1 MSEYQF
7 VEKPLLNQLASMG
20 WKVIEQPAGIPT
32 DPAKSLRTS
41 FREVV
46 IKNETISELA
56 KLDGIIQ
63 EFNKV
68 QYLNTDEVR
77 LNE

>member
-7 VEKPLLNQLASMG
+7 VEKPLLNQRASMD

-32 DPAKSLRTS
+32 DPIKSLRTS

-46 IKNETISELA
+46 IKSEFIKREDVQNEFVLM
-56 KLDGIIQ
+56 IIEAYQ
-63 EFNKV
+63 NDIK
-68 QYLNTDEVR
+68 
-77 LNE
+77 